1 MIVLGIE
8 TSCDET
14 AAAVVRDGRETL
26 SSEVYSQASRHAPF
40 GGVVPDLAA
49 RCHVE
54 ALGGIIERAVAKAD
68 VAWSELDAVAA
79 TYGPG
84 LSSSLLIGMAAAKGL
99 AFRLDR
105 PFIAVNHLQAHLYS
119 PFMGA
124 GRADFEQACP
134 FVALIVSGGH
144 TLLVHVSGLGR
155 YRVLGRTLDDAAGEA
170 LDKAAMLL
178 GLGYPGGPVI
188 QRASEGGDAQR
199 IRFPRARPRSGNPF
213 LKGLRAECC
222 FSFSGLKTAL
232 LYYMKEHPFAN
243 DSDRAERLPSIAASY
258 QEAVVAALVDRCE
271 RALGPDATALACG
284 GGVSLNARLRAAL
297 TDLARKKGVPLY
309 LAEPAYCGD
318 NAAMVAALAGAGQG
332 RRGPEAMNLDANPV
346 LDVSEF

>member
-14 AAAVVRDGRETL
+14 AAAVVRNGCDTL
-26 SSEVYSQASRHAPF
+26 SNVVFSQAARHAPF
-40 GGVVPDLAA
+40 GGVVPDIAA

-54 ALGGIIERAVAKAD
+54 TLPDVIEHAVRESGVEWDALD
-68 VAWSELDAVAA
+68 TVAA

-84 LSSSLLIGMAAAKGL
+84 LSSSLLIGVSAAKGL
-99 AFRLDR
+99 ALRLGK
-105 PFIAVNHLQAHLYS
+105 PFCAINHLHAHLYS
-119 PFMGA
+119 PFMSA
-124 GRADFEQACP
+124 GPAAFERACP

-144 TLLVHVSGLGR
+144 TVLVHVSGLGR

-178 GLGYPGGPVI
+178 GLGYPGGPVV
-188 QRASEGGDAQR
+188 QRAGEGGDARR
-199 IRFPRARPRSGNPF
+199 IRFPRARPGADNPF
-213 LKGLRAECC
+213 LKGLRADCS

-243 DSDRAERLPSIAASY
+243 EADRADRLPSIAASY
-258 QEAVVAALVDRCE
+258 QEAVVAALVDRCD

-297 TDLARKKGVPLY
+297 TGLARKKSVPLY

-318 NAAMVAALAGAGQG
+318 NAAMVAALAGVGQG
-332 RRGPEAMNLDANPV
+332 RRGPETMDLDANPV